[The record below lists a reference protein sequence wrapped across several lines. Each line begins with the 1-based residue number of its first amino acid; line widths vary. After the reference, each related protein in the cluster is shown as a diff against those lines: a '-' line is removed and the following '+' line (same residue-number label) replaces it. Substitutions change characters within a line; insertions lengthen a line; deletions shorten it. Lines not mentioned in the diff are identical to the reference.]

1 MQGKLVIALG
11 YPDQSQGVLNPM
23 HLGNM
28 LWSPEATLV
37 IPVTRDGQVS
47 RELTVMPRFRHIVNV
62 PVMGVV
68 EVTNIPQVVSTK
80 TNINFKNVP

>member
-1 MQGKLVIALG
+1 
-11 YPDQSQGVLNPM
+11 
-23 HLGNM
+23 M

-68 EVTNIPQVVSTK
+68 EVSNIPQVVSTK